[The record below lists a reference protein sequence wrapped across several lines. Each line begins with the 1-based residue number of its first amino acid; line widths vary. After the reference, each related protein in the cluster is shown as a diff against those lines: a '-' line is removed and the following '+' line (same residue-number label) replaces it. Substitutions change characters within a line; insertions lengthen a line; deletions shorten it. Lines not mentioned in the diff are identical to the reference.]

1 MIVIPDNILVK
12 GMINRQ
18 IMVSPGFFFFH
29 RNTIPFVT
37 YACTLE
43 FWSNMMFM

>member
-18 IMVSPGFFFFH
+18 IMVSPGFFFFIE
-29 RNTIPFVT
+29 TPFRLSRMPALLNFGVT
-37 YACTLE
+37 
-43 FWSNMMFM
+43 